1 MALVTKENILNYI
14 PQRDPICLVHSIYES
29 TEQRVKTGFT
39 VEANHFF
46 VSDNKLSE
54 AGIIENLAQSCAAQ
68 AGYMCSLRNMPPKI
82 GFIANI
88 KDLQIHS
95 LPPVNSEVIT
105 EVNLKAFVM
114 NVTLV
119 IATSTCNG
127 ERVADCEMKIFIQE

>member
-1 MALVTKENILNYI
+1 MALVTKENILDYI

-68 AGYMCSLRNMPPKI
+68 AGYMCSLKNMPPKV

-88 KDLQIHS
+88 KDLKIHS
-95 LPPVNSEVIT
+95 LPPVNSEIIT
-105 EVNLKAFVM
+105 EVTLKAFVM

-127 ERVADCEMKIFIQE
+127 EPVADCEMKIFIQE